1 MKNSKEEYYSIS
13 KVVKIVGL
21 PSSTIRYYEKEF
33 PFYLNVKKS
42 PGGHRRYTK
51 EQIQKVL
58 YLKKLIHEQ
67 GYSLKEVKSRVLDEE
82 DPERFRQEIDLLI
95 KVTSELTNENLRIR
109 SSLEELSKRV
119 SALEE
124 KIFKQKGFLKRFL

>member
-1 MKNSKEEYYSIS
+1 MKNSKEECYSIS

-51 EQIQKVL
+51 EQVEKVL

-82 DPERFRQEIDLLI
+82 DPKRFRQEIDLLI
-95 KVTSELTNENLRIR
+95 KVTSELTNENIRIR

-119 SALEE
+119 AALEE
-124 KIFKQKGFLKRFL
+124 KISKQKGFLKRFL

>member
-51 EQIQKVL
+51 EQVEKVL

-82 DPERFRQEIDLLI
+82 DPQRFRQEIDLLI
-95 KVTSELTNENLRIR
+95 KVTSELTNENIRIR
-109 SSLEELSKRV
+109 SILEELSKRV
-119 SALEE
+119 AALEE
-124 KIFKQKGFLKRFL
+124 KISKQKGFLKRFL